1 MGVGTNAAGQL
12 GGALAA
18 VGVASRMIGDEKA
31 QALAGGTQAKQAI
44 AEASEGLKA
53 DYAEQEKLNETL
65 QSQKKDAETLGTML
79 KPDMSKEDMQAWQEL
94 KGGLDEDMEKADL
107 ALNTLEAKIMARQS
121 LMNRAEAQLKRA
133 QRWGGAF

>member
-94 KGGLDEDMEKADL
+94 KGGLDKDMEKADL